1 LPINVLYIQLAFRDA
16 EEGERRKSGNWGSA
30 LNKVLKRMEMANSPE
45 VSRWYIAE
53 LTEEVTLEGD
63 PKHVIHR
70 KTRVIFADSAEDA
83 YEKALSMITEHEL
96 NYLNEHQ
103 KAVRTR
109 FWGLRELELS
119 NEDMDRAGILPQER
133 IGAARRK
140 NSTGLSPE
148 QQFALMVSVKPGARP
163 N

>member
-1 LPINVLYIQLAFRDA
+1 MYQRAARASPKL
-16 EEGERRKSGNWGSA
+16 
-30 LNKVLKRMEMANSPE
+30 LKKENMPDSRET
-45 VSRWYIAE
+45 SRWYIAE

-63 PKHVIHR
+63 PQHVVHK

-96 NYLNEHQ
+96 NYLNEH
-103 KAVRTR
+103 KKTVRTR

-133 IGAARRK
+133 RGAARRR

-148 QQFALMVSVKPGARP
+148 QQFALLVSLKPGTLP

>member
-1 LPINVLYIQLAFRDA
+1 
-16 EEGERRKSGNWGSA
+16 
-30 LNKVLKRMEMANSPE
+30 MEMAETPQE
-45 VSRWYIAE
+45 SRWYVAE

-63 PKHVIHR
+63 PLHVVHK
-70 KTRVIFADSAEDA
+70 KTRIIFADSAQDA

-96 NYLNEHQ
+96 SYLHEHH

-109 FWGLRELELS
+109 FWGLRELPLS
-119 NEDMDRAGILPQER
+119 NEDMDRAGILPAER

-140 NSTGLSPE
+140 NSTGLTPE
-148 QQFALMVSVKPGARP
+148 QQFALIVSLKPGTLP

>member
-1 LPINVLYIQLAFRDA
+1 MD
-16 EEGERRKSGNWGSA
+16 
-30 LNKVLKRMEMANSPE
+30 MANTPE
-45 VSRWYIAE
+45 ASRWYIAE

-63 PKHVIHR
+63 PLHVVHR

-96 NYLNEHQ
+96 SYLNEH
-103 KAVRTR
+103 KRAVRTR
-109 FWGLRELELS
+109 FWGLRELNLS
-119 NEDMDRAGILPQER
+119 NEDMDRAGILPQEKL
-133 IGAARRK
+133 GAARRR

-148 QQFALMVSVKPGARP
+148 QQFALLMSLKPGTRP